1 MYNGIGLP
9 TPRGSGTNG
18 YVQRNLAHVRK
29 VHRSRPNPATKPE
42 KPEAEVSRK
51 LNPAIALHKK
61 KREIEAKCLML
72 RTELEEEGW
81 KHEKID
87 REVDKYRKRK
97 LDELM
102 REEDYDHEDKLK
114 QRFGI
119 SKDYVPGSSVTQ
131 MKRQK
136 TEPKDEV
143 KVEPKKEPKIE
154 IKKEEKR

>member
-29 VHRSRPNPATKPE
+29 LNRSRTNAVPKPE
-42 KPEAEVSRK
+42 KPAEVGRK

-72 RTELEEEGW
+72 RTELEDEGW
-81 KHEKID
+81 KEKQIEQ
-87 REVDKYRKRK
+87 EVSKYRKRK

-102 REEDYDHEDKLK
+102 KEKDSDHEDRLK

-136 TEPKDEV
+136 TESSNEV
-143 KVEPKKEPKIE
+143 KVELKREIKVE
-154 IKKEEKR
+154 IKKEEKG